1 MLYKWPI
8 NTLKHVHIHDIWYYS
23 TPIRLPKI
31 KKKLLNTK
39 CCRDLECPNSCTAG
53 GSGYSYVHTEK
64 LSGNISQK

>member
-1 MLYKWPI
+1 MTYDT
-8 NTLKHVHIHDIWYYS
+8 TLHPSDCLK
-23 TPIRLPKI
+23 L